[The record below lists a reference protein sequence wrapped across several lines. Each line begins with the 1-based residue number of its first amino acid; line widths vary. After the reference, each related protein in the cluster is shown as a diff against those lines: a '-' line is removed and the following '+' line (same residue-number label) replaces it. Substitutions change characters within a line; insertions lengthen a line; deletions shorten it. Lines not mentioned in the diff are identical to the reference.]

1 MNIGNLTDSEL
12 FERLRGPGL
21 CLQNGPFLARVQSPL
36 RDIASGIRTLYAD
49 HPLQPPADFCD
60 MTLRAERC
68 IWSRKARLIVDG
80 EIWTR
85 TYAPLALA
93 CVEWGLNWALFRRA
107 HHLLVIH
114 AANLERDGQA
124 LIMPAD
130 PGSGKST
137 LCAALAHSG
146 WRLMS
151 DELALVDLETG
162 TLSGLARPICL
173 KDASIPAIARF
184 APTARFGP
192 ALNFRTRKSHRPRTI
207 QHVCPPTDAVAARHQ
222 TAVPRLV
229 VFPQFVRDAPTS
241 LTPVDPPDAFLRVA
255 KSCFNYRFLGE
266 EGFRR
271 LGELI
276 EQSDCYQ
283 LEYGD
288 LPDAVAQIGSLLEA
302 RSPAGMVR

>member
-12 FERLRGPGL
+12 FDRLRGPGL
-21 CLQNGPFLARVQSPL
+21 CLHNGPFLARLLSPL
-36 RDIASGIRTLYAD
+36 PNVASGLRTLYAD
-49 HPLQPPADFCD
+49 HPLVESADFCD
-60 MTLRAERC
+60 MTLRAELAN
-68 IWSRKARLIVDG
+68 WPRKARLVVDG

-93 CVEWGLNWALFRRA
+93 CVEWGLNWSLFRRA

-124 LIMPAD
+124 LILPAD

-151 DELALVDLETG
+151 DELALVDLKSG
-162 TLSGLARPICL
+162 TLTGLARPICL

-184 APTARFGP
+184 APSARFGP
-192 ALNFRTRKSHRPRTI
+192 ALNFLTRNSRQPRTI
-207 QHVCPPTDAVAARHQ
+207 QHVCPPTAAVAARHQ
-222 TAVPRLV
+222 PALPRLV
-229 VFPQFVRDAPTS
+229 IFPQFVRDAPTA
-241 LTPVDPPDAFLRVA
+241 LDPVDPPDAFLRVA

-266 EGFRR
+266 QGFRG

-288 LPDAVAQIGSLLEA
+288 LADAVAQIGALLEA
-302 RSPAGMVR
+302 RRPVGAAR